1 MTYEQI
7 VSKIK
12 DKAATADASAI
23 NGTVAVQVNL
33 SGKNVEGVFYIEV
46 KDHNISVE
54 PYEYYDRNAIVT
66 VNPTNLNKLI
76 DGKLDPVLGYTLGKI
91 KVEGDTGAAL
101 SIINLVR

>member
-1 MTYEQI
+1 MTFEQI
-7 VSKIK
+7 VSKVK
-12 DKAATADASAI
+12 EKAAVADASSVE
-23 NGTVAVQVNL
+23 GTVAIQVNL
-33 SGKNVEGVFYIEV
+33 SGKNVEGIFYIEV
-46 KDHNISVE
+46 KDHNVSVE

-91 KVEGDTGAAL
+91 KVEGDAGAAL